1 MFLENMKRE
10 WKLYEWLMRLETGL
24 GGTRSLIEA
33 SPDWWE
39 EKIKENKDYAK
50 FRDTNL
56 SIFDE
61 KYVILFRDFV
71 AIGDQTMTPLQFQN
85 NSNPN
90 EENMEGKGDSDEIN
104 LDDDES
110 FFPSFLESSSTKREK
125 KMSFPTTVQL
135 RMLYWRSY
143 RQKTHKRFHKIIL
156 PQQYQIAW
164 PLSSNFWSFVKGP
177 RNFHKHWLP
186 LPKRKIVMLLCFQR
200 LMPRLSSLNETHVRA
215 LVPEKE
221 ETE

>member
-1 MFLENMKRE
+1 MKRE

-39 EKIKENKDYAK
+39 EKIKIEHFLFTLSVVTQENKDYAK

-135 RMLYWRSY
+135 R
-143 RQKTHKRFHKIIL
+143 
-156 PQQYQIAW
+156 
-164 PLSSNFWSFVKGP
+164 VKVQ
-177 RNFHKHWLP
+177 FM
-186 LPKRKIVMLLCFQR
+186 RK
-200 LMPRLSSLNETHVRA
+200 
-215 LVPEKE
+215 K
-221 ETE
+221 